1 MNLFNKL
8 FSYVPEKK
16 IFGIFSI
23 ILSLI
28 SSVVLM
34 LPFWYLWQ
42 FLLSVMVT
50 HDFSKAKFYA
60 MIMVGLLISY
70 LIIYILAVMC
80 SHLLAFRLES
90 NLRKTGTKH
99 LLNASFS
106 FFDTTSSGKIRKLID
121 NNAAQTHMIVA
132 HLIPDLTSA
141 FSTSI
146 LMFVLLFIID
156 WQLGILLV
164 LAMVF
169 SFMLVKLMYGEKR
182 FMEIY
187 QKSLERMNS
196 EAVEYVR
203 GMQVLK
209 IFRTTIDSY
218 KSFYDSIKEYSQMAY
233 NYSKSCRTGY
243 VLFQVILNLFITFT
257 IPIAIIFIN
266 RGESSSLVLAKVIF
280 FACFEGLVFISFM
293 KIMYVGMYQ
302 FQAKSAVEKL
312 EALFSDMESKKIIHG
327 NESSFENFNI
337 EFKDVTFKYEENFV
351 LQNLNFSLQE
361 GKTYALAGS
370 SGGGK
375 STIAKLISGF
385 YSLDGGKI
393 LIGGKEINSYSEE
406 ALVNNIAFVFQN
418 AKLFKTSI
426 FDNVKIARP
435 SATRDEVLEAL
446 HLAQCDDILDKF
458 KEREN
463 TIIGSKGVH
472 LSGGEIQ
479 RIAVARVILKNAKIV
494 ILDEASAAADPENE
508 YELQKA
514 FSNMMKGKT
523 VIMIAHRL
531 SSIKNVDE
539 ILVIENGNVLE
550 RGSHK
555 ALMDL
560 NGKYKMLQELYSKA
574 NSWRV

>member
-42 FLLSVMVT
+42 FLLSVMVA

-60 MIMVGLLISY
+60 IIMVALLISY
-70 LIIYILAVMC
+70 LLIYILAVMC
-80 SHLLAFRLES
+80 SHLVAFRLES
-90 NLRKTGTKH
+90 NMRKRGTRH

-121 NNAAQTHMIVA
+121 NNATQTHMIVA

-141 FSTSI
+141 FSISV

-164 LAMVF
+164 IATLF

-187 QKSLERMNS
+187 QKSLEKMNS

-209 IFRTTIDSY
+209 IFRTTINSY

-280 FACFEGLVFISFM
+280 FACFEGLGFISFM

-312 EALFSDMESKKIIHG
+312 EALFSDMESKKITHG

-393 LIGGKEINSYSEE
+393 LIGGKEINSYSED

-479 RIAVARVILKNAKIV
+479 RIAVARVILKNAKII

>member
-42 FLLSVMVT
+42 FLLSVMVA

-60 MIMVGLLISY
+60 IIMVALLISY
-70 LIIYILAVMC
+70 LLIYILAVMC
-80 SHLLAFRLES
+80 SHLVAFRLES
-90 NLRKTGTKH
+90 NMRKRGTRH

-121 NNAAQTHMIVA
+121 NNATQTHMIVA

-141 FSTSI
+141 FSISV

-164 LAMVF
+164 IATLF

-187 QKSLERMNS
+187 QKSLEKMNS

-209 IFRTTIDSY
+209 IFRTTINSY

-257 IPIAIIFIN
+257 IPFAIIFIN

-280 FACFEGLVFISFM
+280 FACFEGLFFISFM

-312 EALFSDMESKKIIHG
+312 EALFSDMESKKITHG

-479 RIAVARVILKNAKIV
+479 RIAVARVILKNAKII